1 MMLNMFK
8 IFAEKKP
15 SGRVEVTQVVP
26 LIVPEDKDSL
36 FTKAV
41 KKAAFQ
47 DLKEQIKYN
56 LDCIAYGKDRVDQT
70 IEANKLMISSKLDS
84 DEILKQYPKAFR
96 EGLRGFYLGENH
108 SRLAWVLA
116 ENWINENYQAN
127 RLREKMEVGTD
138 NTSFKLN

>member
-1 MMLNMFK
+1 MMLNILK

-41 KKAAFQ
+41 KKVALQ

-70 IEANKLMISSKLDS
+70 NAAYELAASRNAPTVN
-84 DEILKQYPKAFR
+84 EIIKQYPRAFR
-96 EGLRGFYLGENH
+96 DGSKFWVGDYH
-108 SRLAWVLA
+108 SRLAQGLA
-116 ENWINENYQAN
+116 ENWINENYN
-127 RLREKMEVGTD
+127 EVA
-138 NTSFKLN
+138 K